1 MTTNKV
7 TGFDEFK
14 MAVSA
19 LLLQARKE
27 AHLSQQEVAE
37 LIGKKRT
44 TISRQERGEFKDITL
59 GDIFDYAECYKIP
72 VERLLP
78 CSVFKYEFKG
88 HDISSII
95 EELKDMIA
103 RLEEVY
109 HFTN

>member
-7 TGFDEFK
+7 TSFDEFK

-59 GDIFDYAECYKIP
+59 GDIFDYAECYKVP
-72 VERLLP
+72 VEKLLP
-78 CSVFKYEFKG
+78 CSIINFRG
-88 HDISSII
+88 HDISNII
-95 EELKDMIA
+95 KDLKDITDK
-103 RLEEVY
+103 LEAVY
-109 HFTN
+109 HFTY

>member
-27 AHLSQQEVAE
+27 AHLSQQEVTE

-59 GDIFDYAECYKIP
+59 GDSFAMF
-72 VERLLP
+72 R
-78 CSVFKYEFKG
+78 F
-88 HDISSII
+88 
-95 EELKDMIA
+95 
-103 RLEEVY
+103 
-109 HFTN
+109 